1 MVTRKKK
8 YLETLA
14 AYFISK
20 GKVLTE
26 KEYKEATDTPMRF
39 FFIKR
44 YIGKWTKLELMLRKN
59 FPEVYEVLAEPTKV
73 EVPKPAP
80 VVKKAEPKKVVKN
93 EE

>member
-20 GKVLTE
+20 GRVLTE

-44 YIGKWTKLELMLRKN
+44 YIGKWAKMELMLRKN
-59 FPEVYEVLAEPTKV
+59 FPEVYEVLAKPKV

-80 VVKKAEPKKVVKN
+80 VVKKAEPKKVVKD
-93 EE
+93 EKE